1 MAKVKKKSFLR
12 TVAFLVGG
20 VGFIGLFG
28 SDHTSSNQRELRQL
42 RDSIP
47 HPRGPYKYGF
57 RHLSE
62 MKAKAAEDAADA
74 ATSSIVRRIRNGL
87 RSIMGEETIPLSFVD
102 TKRRASNYTI
112 LESGYSHAVLFNNFT
127 NETEIK
133 CRFAPVVGPE
143 QIEAVTSS
151 RNFTNTIVVGYPG
164 PDKRVVMRQMEAM
177 TGLSG
182 RDEWDFQYL
191 GMTSQPFIKSNYPH
205 HEGTWGW
212 QDHGDQVVLVLRSP
226 RRLIDEYH
234 DILVDINYAKTWEA
248 ATSMIANLY
257 QGEVNEDKYIE
268 WRDARVMDEI
278 GWYGWMIDYWME
290 DGLMRDYFD
299 HKVTT
304 PEHWALL
311 LEPEKYTYGEL
322 QWDVNVCTDAVSLFW
337 KSTVHPF
344 ISHARTPE
352 HGCFD
357 NVTFLFTK
365 LFAFMLSSFV
375 VISPKCAGCRKPPS
389 SVIR

>member
-1 MAKVKKKSFLR
+1 MTKVKKKSFSR
-12 TVAFLVGG
+12 AVAFLVGG

-28 SDHTSSNQRELRQL
+28 SDHMLPFIRWEDYLHHQRELRQL

-62 MKAKAAEDAADA
+62 MKAKAAKDAADA
-74 ATSSIVRRIRNGL
+74 ETSSIIRKIRSGL
-87 RSIMGEETIPLSFVD
+87 RSIMGDGTIPFSFVD

-112 LESGYSHAVLFNNFT
+112 LESGYTHAVLFNNFT
-127 NETEIK
+127 NETEIR

-143 QIEAVTSS
+143 QIQAVTSS

-164 PDKRVVMRQMEAM
+164 PDKRIVMRQMEAM

-212 QDHGDQVVLVLRSP
+212 QDHGDQVILVLRSP

-257 QGEVNEDKYIE
+257 QGEVNEDKYTE

-278 GWYGWMIDYWME
+278 GWYGWLIDYWME

-322 QWDVNVCTDAVSLFW
+322 QWDVNVCTDAVSLFGRA
-337 KSTVHPF
+337 TVHFLSRTYPQ
-344 ISHARTPE
+344 SHTLTF
-352 HGCFD
+352 FD
-357 NVTFLFTK
+357 NTFW
-365 LFAFMLSSFV
+365 
-375 VISPKCAGCRKPPS
+375 
-389 SVIR
+389 